1 MFSFKIKRLS
11 KSVFPNDVEMTVSSN
26 VVNEIG
32 VSQGN
37 LDILV
42 LFEID
47 ARHGISYKIEC
58 VPIEIS
64 D

>member
-1 MFSFKIKRLS
+1 
-11 KSVFPNDVEMTVSSN
+11 MTVGSN
-26 VVNEIG
+26 VINVIG

-58 VPIEIS
+58 APIEIS